1 MLLLPHARVGEGSE
15 AGIGPA
21 WDERQQP
28 AFTGHEPQ
36 TLLPQ
41 HPSRLPRLH
50 GLCVELDAQ
59 RRRDFQDRGKAGVT
73 LP

>member
-1 MLLLPHARVGEGSE
+1 MDFRFGSE
-15 AGIGPA
+15 AARHLTP
-21 WDERQQP
+21 WKRLLS

-59 RRRDFQDRGKAGVT
+59 RRRDFQDRGNAGVA